1 MTCLVQS
8 RRKEGLDFGLLLEDE
23 TREQRHDLLWF
34 IGRQGIL
41 KDELRENE
49 LVGRID
55 LRSTSEKR
63 QPSLTRNMGDS
74 RSPRTRL
81 GL

>member
-8 RRKEGLDFGLLLEDE
+8 RRKERLDFGLLLEDE

-41 KDELRENE
+41 KDELRKNE
-49 LVGRID
+49 LIGRID

-63 QPSLTRNMGDS
+63 QPSLTRNMHDS